1 MQRNGAGA
9 LYLNIFHKDVV
20 KFLDTKKE
28 NADEKVRLKT
38 ISLGLTVPDKY
49 YQLVKENKSMYTF
62 SPYDIKKYYDL
73 DFDSIDFNTYYDI
86 FVDDK
91 RIGKEKFYARELETS
106 ISKLQQ
112 ESGYPYIIN
121 IDTANRD
128 NPISH
133 GKIKMSNLCK

>member
-1 MQRNGAGA
+1 M
-9 LYLNIFHKDVV
+9 
-20 KFLDTKKE
+20 DTKKE

-38 ISLGLTVPDKY
+38 ISLGITVPDKY
-49 YQLVKENKSMYTF
+49 YELVKENKSMFIF

-73 DFDSIDFNTYYDI
+73 DFDSIDFNKYYDI

-91 RIGKEKFYARELETS
+91 RIKKERISARELETT

-121 IDTANRD
+121 IDTANRE
-128 NPISH
+128 NPIKH

>member
-1 MQRNGAGA
+1 
-9 LYLNIFHKDVV
+9 
-20 KFLDTKKE
+20 
-28 NADEKVRLKT
+28 EKVRLKT

-49 YQLVKENKSMYTF
+49 YQLVKENKSLYTF

-91 RIGKEKFYARELETS
+91 RISKEKMYARDLEIT

-121 IDTANRD
+121 IDTANRA

-133 GKIKMSNLCK
+133 GKIKMSNLCS